1 MVNLPKNVL
10 GAFRGRKERYGKRAG
25 GSFHQR
31 KRREPSVCIRQHLEN
46 GGREMENF
54 KNSPIVKKLGFNRI
68 ILCGVL
74 VLMYVLFSII
84 EPSFVSYSRIISALN
99 YAYFLGFLAL
109 GVTFVIATGEIDF
122 SIGPVMFC
130 AALIG
135 GKLFADGVPMGLCLI
150 ITILVGLVFGLFSG
164 FLVAYMGLPSFI
176 SSMAVMMLSKGIGS
190 VFTKTQAMSWPQSS
204 AAGGWYKNL
213 IKMNVGGT
221 DIPTGLII
229 LLVVAVICGI
239 ILNNTK
245 AGRYILCLGSNQEAV
260 RLSGVDVKKWKLL
273 AFVICGT
280 LAGFA
285 AIAYVGSYTIVSP
298 GLGDTFNNDAI
309 ASCVMGGTSMSGG
322 IASIGGSIIGVM
334 IISLLQEGILAM
346 GFQKDYQYVITGIIV
361 LVAVFADVRSRRKKN

>member
-1 MVNLPKNVL
+1 
-10 GAFRGRKERYGKRAG
+10 
-25 GSFHQR
+25 
-31 KRREPSVCIRQHLEN
+31 
-46 GGREMENF
+46 MENF

-74 VLMYVLFSII
+74 VLMYILFSIV

-135 GKLFADGVPMGLCLI
+135 GKLFVDGVPMGACLI

-204 AAGGWYKNL
+204 GEGGWYKNL

-221 DIPTGLII
+221 D
-229 LLVVAVICGI
+229 I

-322 IASIGGSIIGVM
+322 VASIGGSIIGVM